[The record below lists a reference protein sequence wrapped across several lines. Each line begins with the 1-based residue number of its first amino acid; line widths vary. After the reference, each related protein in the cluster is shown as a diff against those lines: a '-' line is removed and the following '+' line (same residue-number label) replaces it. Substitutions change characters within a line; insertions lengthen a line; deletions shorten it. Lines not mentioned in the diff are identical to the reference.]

1 MQRPKNRQEARLQ
14 DLIVSAKQLN
24 IQVRTE
30 KLLREVGYRAHS
42 GRCRVK
48 GQELIVIDRDI
59 SLGDQIEFL
68 TNELAGR
75 QAEANSQPTPPS
87 SRASEQASSD

>member
-30 KLLREVGYRAHS
+30 KLLREAGYRAHS

-48 GQELIVIDRDI
+48 GQELIVIDRDTP
-59 SLGDQIEFL
+59 LADQIEFL

-75 QAEANSQPTPPS
+75 QVEANSQSTPPS
-87 SRASEQASSD
+87 SHESEQASSN

>member
-14 DLIVSAKQLN
+14 DLILSAKQLN
-24 IQVRTE
+24 IHVRLE

-48 GQELIVIDRDI
+48 GRELIVIDREI
-59 SLGDQIEFL
+59 ALGDQIEFL
-68 TNELAGR
+68 ANELAGLR
-75 QAEANSQPTPPS
+75 AETKPEPP
-87 SRASEQASSD
+87 ATQVPEQATSN

>member
-30 KLLREVGYRAHS
+30 KLLREAGYRAHS

-48 GQELIVIDRDI
+48 GQELIVIDRDTP
-59 SLGDQIEFL
+59 LADQIEFL

-75 QAEANSQPTPPS
+75 QAEAETQSTPSLSQ
-87 SRASEQASSD
+87 ASEQASSN